1 MGINELRPGYEI
13 WHPNREKQASKTTRL
28 VIVLLLI
35 ASAALMVVVLLGGWS
50 VLMGGATWGV
60 IGFLLAALYLLLA
73 RMVWK
78 WSRGALTL
86 TTAMSVLLLILF
98 TVGVS
103 SWFARNKENFA
114 EPALPVELVGLLM
127 AILIPVQAVLAVATA
142 VGFNQQWY
150 VEEER
155 PIGSGDSNGDG
166 IEGGWGPDGG
176 DGEQGD
182 PATAAG

>member
-1 MGINELRPGYEI
+1 MGINELTPGYEI

-28 VIVLLLI
+28 VIVVLLVV
-35 ASAALMVVVLLGGWS
+35 SALLMVVVLLGGWS
-50 VLMGGATWGV
+50 VLTGGATWGV

-78 WSRGALTL
+78 WSRGALSL
-86 TTAMSVLLLILF
+86 STAMSVLLLILF

-103 SWFARNKENFA
+103 SWFARNKPDFA
-114 EPALPVELVGLLM
+114 EPALPVEIVGLLVVV
-127 AILIPVQAVLAVATA
+127 LIPVQAALAVATA

-155 PIGSGDSNGDG
+155 PIRTGDG
-166 IEGGWGPDGG
+166 DG
-176 DGEQGD
+176 DLGEVE

>member
-1 MGINELRPGYEI
+1 MGINELTPGYEI

-50 VLMGGATWGV
+50 VLMGGTTWGV

-86 TTAMSVLLLILF
+86 STAMSVLLLILF
-98 TVGVS
+98 TVGVG
-103 SWFARNKENFA
+103 SWFARNKPDFA

-127 AILIPVQAVLAVATA
+127 AILIPVQAALAIATA
-142 VGFNQQWY
+142 IGFNQQWY

-155 PIGSGDSNGDG
+155 PIGSGGADADGDLG
-166 IEGGWGPDGG
+166 EG
-176 DGEQGD
+176 E
-182 PATAAG
+182 PAAATG

>member
-1 MGINELRPGYEI
+1 MGINELTPGYEI

-28 VIVLLLI
+28 IIVLLLVI
-35 ASAALMVVVLLGGWS
+35 SAALMVVILLGGWS
-50 VLMGGATWGV
+50 VLTGGTTWGI
-60 IGFLLAALYLLLA
+60 IGFLLAGLYLLLA

-86 TTAMSVLLLILF
+86 STAMSVLLLILF

-103 SWFARNKENFA
+103 SWFARNKANFA

-127 AILIPVQAVLAVATA
+127 LILIPAQAALAVATA

-155 PIGSGDSNGDG
+155 PIGSGDRGDDEAPD
-166 IEGGWGPDGG
+166 EGR
-176 DGEQGD
+176 
-182 PATAAG
+182 PAPAAG